1 MIACKGFRKGKKG
14 LPEAV
19 LGSGTMT
26 YEVGKW
32 YETEDAQTASTGF
45 HCCENPLEC
54 LTYYGWNG
62 SNVFYAVEVAGDVD
76 EDDVSRICCTKIRLL
91 KQLDLQSFILASAQ
105 YLLKHPK
112 VPCRKVHEDKSSVTG
127 RESFVFVRGKDP
139 CGAGKK
145 GDYVVLLQEAAD
157 SKEIQ
162 ALQLIHIDGKK
173 YVPMVYYDIDRRAV
187 E

>member
-1 MIACKGFRKGKKG
+1 MIAYKGFKKGKTG
-14 LPEAV
+14 PEAI

-32 YETEDAQTASTGF
+32 YETKGAQTASMGF

-54 LTYYGWNG
+54 LTFYSWNNN
-62 SNVFYAVEVAGDVD
+62 NVFYAVEVAGDVD
-76 EDDVSRICCTKIRLL
+76 EDGASRICCTKIRLL

-112 VPCRKVHEDKSSVTG
+112 VACHRVHEDRSSTTG
-127 RESFVFVRGKDP
+127 RESFVFVRGKNP

-145 GDYVVLLQEAAD
+145 GDCVVLLQEAAD